1 MKRRSHPISMLF
13 RPGDSVGPY
22 VVRSH
27 AGAGRASELFVATAA
42 GQEEELLLEIMA
54 APGAAKERERFAQ
67 QGQVLALVKHPNAV
81 RILGA
86 GALDDDR
93 VWLAR
98 ERFPARTLAE
108 RLQDRTQP
116 PLDVRLG
123 WIEQVCY
130 GLDAAHRAGIVH
142 RNLCPESILIGPGD
156 MVKIDGFAYA
166 RLAKVGVVTTTDH
179 EVGSTAYSSL
189 EHIRGEE
196 VDARADLYSLG
207 VLLFKLVTGVHPF
220 GREPGNVIEA
230 VRFHAE
236 GTPVPVRALAPDA
249 SSTLEA
255 LLLWML
261 QRAPMKRPESVLVVC
276 ERLRRERDL
285 LGKPLLRETRN
296 AAKGEKPLPF
306 AATVPMRTANEEA
319 MKVTVATPP
328 GQDRDALLPA
338 ARASAATA
346 TPPAVPPAPP
356 PDVQQPPVAPPG
368 EPVVWSDAR
377 PTNEPVSRDTRGSR
391 PTTPPS
397 RWAQVAAV
405 GAGVLTFA
413 GAVVVTGAVLLGRLP
428 GLQGPAGKAT
438 TAPRPA
444 AIPPAPTPGPVAA
457 PAPTA
462 SSSAR
467 SPVTLTPPAPQAA
480 PNPGPAGRA
489 PTPPASATAPRP
501 APSARSPRGR

>member
-1 MKRRSHPISMLF
+1 
-13 RPGDSVGPY
+13 
-22 VVRSH
+22 
-27 AGAGRASELFVATAA
+27 
-42 GQEEELLLEIMA
+42 
-54 APGAAKERERFAQ
+54 
-67 QGQVLALVKHPNAV
+67 
-81 RILGA
+81 
-86 GALDDDR
+86 
-93 VWLAR
+93 
-98 ERFPARTLAE
+98 
-108 RLQDRTQP
+108 
-116 PLDVRLG
+116 
-123 WIEQVCY
+123 
-130 GLDAAHRAGIVH
+130 
-142 RNLCPESILIGPGD
+142 
-156 MVKIDGFAYA
+156 
-166 RLAKVGVVTTTDH
+166 
-179 EVGSTAYSSL
+179 
-189 EHIRGEE
+189 
-196 VDARADLYSLG
+196 
-207 VLLFKLVTGVHPF
+207 
-220 GREPGNVIEA
+220 
-230 VRFHAE
+230 
-236 GTPVPVRALAPDA
+236 VRALAPDA

-261 QRAPMKRPESVLVVC
+261 QRASMKRPESVLVVC

-285 LGKPLLRETRN
+285 LGKPLLCETRN

-306 AATVPMRTANEEA
+306 AATVPMRTVNEEA

-338 ARASAATA
+338 ARASAATV

-397 RWAQVAAV
+397 RWVQVAAV

-428 GLQGPAGKAT
+428 GLQGPASGAT

-467 SPVTLTPPAPQAA
+467 SPVSLTPPAPQA
-480 PNPGPAGRA
+480 AGRA